1 MSKFFIAACPL
12 IQDQSIGVLE
22 KMIEG
27 KIKIDIDFPINSEI
41 IALQPVGQ
49 KPALLVKCPDTDDRI
64 KCKRRFVF
72 KPLLSDFEENEKLK
86 MNYIGTFPILKP
98 KIIQTNLQMNPNQPQ
113 NTEFEEIIIN
123 VFEQINL

>member
-1 MSKFFIAACPL
+1 M
-12 IQDQSIGVLE
+12 
-22 KMIEG
+22 
-27 KIKIDIDFPINSEI
+27 
-41 IALQPVGQ
+41 
-49 KPALLVKCPDTDDRI
+49 
-64 KCKRRFVF
+64 F

-113 NTEFEEIIIN
+113 NTEFEEITIN